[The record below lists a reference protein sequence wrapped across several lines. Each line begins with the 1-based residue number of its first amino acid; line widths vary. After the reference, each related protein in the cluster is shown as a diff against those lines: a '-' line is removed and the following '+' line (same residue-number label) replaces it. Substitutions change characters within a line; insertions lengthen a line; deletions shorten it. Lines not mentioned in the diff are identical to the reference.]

1 MLIYNANPLFHQQQK
16 QKPIRHILL
25 LKRTDK
31 VEHFFDRI
39 LPNTPEISGAFS
51 MREASIKV
59 LLFCIE
65 DPVTITSKS
74 LQTMTLGLQ

>member
-1 MLIYNANPLFHQQQK
+1 MLIYNANPLFHQQRK

-31 VEHFFDRI
+31 VEHF
-39 LPNTPEISGAFS
+39 LTGTHTPEISGAFS